1 MAGFPAE
8 GGPESNI
15 QCSKGD
21 EVSLRSQLDGVRQE
35 GFVRRAIVS
44 IGWMVTSWFQ
54 MVSP

>member
-21 EVSLRSQLDGVRQE
+21 EVSLRSQLDGIRQE